1 MLACGSGTGGLLLGG
16 LRFLADMAI
25 SRGLPEGSSFSWLT
39 FAGAAV
45 GATAGFAIAEGMRV
59 NEVKMDSVGLDVSK
73 MVLTEFVRR
82 AESIPGWPRMVVH
95 DSVFRKGARRPDGL
109 VLEMGICDLAMGPT
123 RGVTLAA
130 VATLF
135 DQGRN
140 VLWQRAAKYN
150 SQDIG
155 HTPPTLPSGFS
166 NAPVDQSYYLL
177 SLTSFYRR
185 ELSAGASYVATVM
198 ASKPP
203 SAQWPETPWYVIS
216 RVISGDA
223 MNDYWH
229 ASGVK
234 VRHDKMVELV
244 ARMMELKKQQARAP
258 KKQSPSARQLL
269 DQKLAITDGQV
280 ADG

>member
-1 MLACGSGTGGLLLGG
+1 MIHSASRLSAPFTGLARGGLALLIAVAALLVANCAPSQSIKPMVDFSTIDSIQLIRSPAPRIKAPDPQMLACGSGTGGLLLGG
-16 LRFLADMAI
+16 LGFLADMAI

-203 SAQWPETPWYVIS
+203 SAQ
-216 RVISGDA
+216 
-223 MNDYWH
+223 
-229 ASGVK
+229 
-234 VRHDKMVELV
+234 
-244 ARMMELKKQQARAP
+244 
-258 KKQSPSARQLL
+258 
-269 DQKLAITDGQV
+269 
-280 ADG
+280 

>member
-1 MLACGSGTGGLLLGG
+1 
-16 LRFLADMAI
+16 
-25 SRGLPEGSSFSWLT
+25 
-39 FAGAAV
+39 
-45 GATAGFAIAEGMRV
+45 
-59 NEVKMDSVGLDVSK
+59 
-73 MVLTEFVRR
+73 
-82 AESIPGWPRMVVH
+82 
-95 DSVFRKGARRPDGL
+95 
-109 VLEMGICDLAMGPT
+109 
-123 RGVTLAA
+123 VTLAA

-203 SAQWPETPWYVIS
+203 SAQ
-216 RVISGDA
+216 
-223 MNDYWH
+223 
-229 ASGVK
+229 
-234 VRHDKMVELV
+234 
-244 ARMMELKKQQARAP
+244 
-258 KKQSPSARQLL
+258 
-269 DQKLAITDGQV
+269 
-280 ADG
+280 